1 MSFTG
6 QVQMLSHPGRADV
19 DKVRWF
25 SLLYNTCTHLNSCSE
40 DSVNPLSHTH
50 SSGLQ
55 LNSKHLCRRS
65 KRNCNIEAIKWEM
78 C

>member
-25 SLLYNTCTHLNSCSE
+25 SLLYNTCTHLNRIA
-40 DSVNPLSHTH
+40 LTHYLTHT
-50 SSGLQ
+50 L
-55 LNSKHLCRRS
+55 
-65 KRNCNIEAIKWEM
+65 IWFTA
-78 C
+78 